1 MSVSPL
7 PVPETGSK
15 LRQYVDQLL
24 SQRDRVKGE
33 QDHYTAIIAAA
44 VADGFDIF
52 EHWGAQRGPQG
63 EKALQELI
71 KRLVA
76 DETTVKKDR
85 KAQSCGEL
93 R

>member
-7 PVPETGSK
+7 PLPETGSK

-33 QDHYTAIIAAA
+33 QDQYNAVLAAC
-44 VADGFDIF
+44 VADGFDK
-52 EHWGAQRGPQG
+52 
-63 EKALQELI
+63 KAVQELI

-76 DETTVKKDR
+76 DETTVR
-85 KAQSCGEL
+85 KQDEL
-93 R
+93 VSLYEAEYKRSAA